1 MKIEV
6 LHAGGCASCRQ
17 ELSALRQAAEGVDPA
32 VDWRELDILQSIDY
46 AVELG
51 VLRPPA
57 VAINGALVFCSL
69 PHAEQL
75 AAAMRARQEQ

>member
-6 LHAGGCASCRQ
+6 LHASGCASCRQ
-17 ELSALRQAAEGVDPA
+17 ELSTLRQAAEGVDPA
-32 VDWRELDILQSIDY
+32 VEWHELDILQSIDY

-57 VAINGALVFCSL
+57 VAIDGELVFFSL
-69 PHAEQL
+69 PHPEQL
-75 AAAMRARQEQ
+75 AAAMSARQEQ